1 VRPPAVLVHPM
12 SGLVECVGCGGSFPA
27 IAGPTHR
34 YMESSPG
41 CWAAY
46 CEVLAREYAN
56 PVYRRLHRLTVDA
69 YAVQHPGQP
78 NPQAI
83 QSVAIHLVSLCLVLE
98 RGRSAEEARRSLSIA
113 AGRKGRYLRLSR
125 PVLMGAIT
133 VADVRAAQS
142 PEAHLASVRLWAES
156 AWQAW
161 TPHHG
166 TVRLWADE
174 LALARARTR

>member
-1 VRPPAVLVHPM
+1 M
-12 SGLVECVGCGGSFPA
+12 GCGGSFPA
-27 IAGPTHR
+27 IEGPTHR

-46 CEVLAREYAN
+46 CEVLAREYSN
-56 PVYRRLHRLTVDA
+56 PVYGRLHRLTVDA

-98 RGRSAEEARRSLSIA
+98 RGRPAEEARQALSIA
-113 AGRKGRYLRLSR
+113 AGRKGRYFRLSR
-125 PVLMGAIT
+125 PVVMGPIT

-142 PEAHLASVRLWAES
+142 PEAHLACVRRWAES

-161 TPHHG
+161 TPHQG
-166 TVRLWADE
+166 TVRMWAGE
-174 LALARARTR
+174 LALAGARAR